1 MAQEHRQ
8 RSAIRVWGSLR
19 AAIATVAAVA
29 AVCAV
34 CLLDVDAASASASG
48 SEGPGGTVSVGA
60 SDGGS
65 SAGSPGTTG
74 AGGMPGTSRGG
85 TGSGTGAGGG
95 SPWACTSTS
104 LLLNDLGGFAP
115 GGPTP
120 GGWYSVTCIDRLNGA
135 STTQTEWIPSA
146 AASPPS
152 VPQGSPG
159 TDPRGLALQ
168 AENSL
173 RLPAPDLHFNPAFSS
188 VVNLP
193 TWLWI
198 GPSIWH
204 PLSVTATAG
213 SVSATAVATPVSV
226 TWETGDGGQ
235 VVCGGPG
242 RPFDF
247 AVSAQEQETG
257 CQHTYWAS
265 SIGQPSPD
273 GNPDDAAYRVRATV
287 TWSVSWAA
295 VGVSGQGVLPP
306 LTTAALAAVR
316 VVQVESVN
324 SGFVGLSARPGE
336 SGPRALSG
344 AAPL

>member
-1 MAQEHRQ
+1 MCGA
-8 RSAIRVWGSLR
+8 
-19 AAIATVAAVA
+19 
-29 AVCAV
+29 
-34 CLLDVDAASASASG
+34 CLLDAGPASASASG
-48 SEGPGGTVSVGA
+48 TEGPGGTVSVGA

-65 SAGSPGTTG
+65 SAGGPGTSGAGGIPGTT
-74 AGGMPGTSRGG
+74 RGG
-85 TGSGTGAGGG
+85 SGPGSGAGGG

-120 GGWYSVTCIDRLNGA
+120 GGWFSVTCVNPRNGA

-146 AASPPS
+146 APSLPSAPP
-152 VPQGSPG
+152 GAPG
-159 TDPRGLALQ
+159 VDPRVVALQ

-173 RLPAPDLHFNPAFSS
+173 RLPAPDLHFNPPSSS

-198 GPSIWH
+198 DASIWH

-213 SVSATAVATPVSV
+213 SVSATAVATPTSV
-226 TWETGDGGQ
+226 TWQTGDGGQ
-235 VVCGGPG
+235 VVCRGPG

-247 AVSAQEQETG
+247 AVPAQDQETG
-257 CQHTYWAS
+257 CQHTYQAS
-265 SIGQPSPD
+265 SIGQPSSNGD
-273 GNPDDAAYRVRATV
+273 PDDAAYRVRATV

-295 VGVSGQGVLPP
+295 VGASGQGVLPP
-306 LTTAALAAVR
+306 LTTAAEAAVR

-324 SGFVGLSARPGE
+324 SGLDGLSAGSE
-336 SGPRALSG
+336 GSGPRAPSDPAL
-344 AAPL
+344 P